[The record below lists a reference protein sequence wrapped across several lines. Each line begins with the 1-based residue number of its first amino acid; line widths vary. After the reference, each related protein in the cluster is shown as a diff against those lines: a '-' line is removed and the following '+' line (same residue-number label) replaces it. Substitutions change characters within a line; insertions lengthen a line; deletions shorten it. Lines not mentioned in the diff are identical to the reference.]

1 METILV
7 TGGAGYIGSH
17 TLRALTEH
25 GFRALCLDNLSTGF
39 RGFVGNV
46 PLIEG
51 DLADR
56 GHIDRAFSA
65 DTIDAVVHFASH
77 ALVEESCRN
86 PHKYYRDNIQNCLNL
101 LEAMRKHGVAL
112 LVFSSSCSVYGIPEA
127 LPIRETTP
135 LNPVNPYGFT
145 KMVVERILRDY
156 EKAYGLRSVSLR
168 YFNAAGAASDG
179 TIGEWHD
186 PETHL
191 IPRLFQVALGK
202 APAAEIYGRDY
213 LTPDGTCI
221 RDYIHV
227 TDLAEAHVAALDY
240 IFSGRVSDVFNLGTG
255 KGCSVLDV
263 TRQVESTAGKE
274 LPVSWHSRR
283 AGDPPE
289 LVADPT
295 KAQAVL
301 GWEARHSS
309 LEVIVESAWKWHCAD
324 HNRLLLPQPKN
335 VLPDRESK

>member
-1 METILV
+1 MKTILV

-46 PLIEG
+46 PLMEG

-56 GHIDRAFSA
+56 GHIDRAFSF
-65 DTIDAVVHFASH
+65 DTIDAVIHFASH

-101 LEAMRKHGVAL
+101 LEAMRKHGVPL
-112 LVFSSSCSVYGIPEA
+112 VVFSSSCSVYGIPEA
-127 LPIRETTP
+127 LPINETTP

-145 KMVVERILRDY
+145 KMVIERILRDY

-168 YFNAAGAASDG
+168 YFNAAGAAPDG
-179 TIGEWHD
+179 TVGEWHD

-191 IPRLFQVALGK
+191 IPRLFQAALGK

-213 LTPDGTCI
+213 PTRDGTCI

-227 TDLAEAHVAALDY
+227 TDLAEAHVAALEY
-240 IFSGRVSDVFNLGTG
+240 MFTGGVSDAFNLGTG
-255 KGCSVLDV
+255 KGCSVLEV

-274 LPVSWHSRR
+274 LPISWQARR

-289 LVADPT
+289 LVADP
-295 KAQAVL
+295 ARARAIL
-301 GWEARHSS
+301 GWEPRHSS
-309 LEVIVESAWKWHCAD
+309 LGVIVESAWKWHCAD
-324 HNRLLLPQPKN
+324 HDQLLLPQAGN
-335 VLPDRESK
+335 VPPDRS

>member
-1 METILV
+1 MKTILV

-17 TLRALTEH
+17 TLRTLTER
-25 GFRALCLDNLSTGF
+25 GYRVLCLDNLSTGF
-39 RGFVGNV
+39 RSFVGTT
-46 PLIEG
+46 PLIEA

-56 GHIDRAFSA
+56 VQLDRAFSV
-65 DTIDAVVHFASH
+65 DTVDAVIHFASH

-101 LEAMRKHGVAL
+101 LESMREHAVGLV
-112 LVFSSSCSVYGIPEA
+112 VFSSSCSVYGIPET
-127 LPIRETTP
+127 LPITETTA
-135 LNPVNPYGFT
+135 LDPVNPYGFT
-145 KMVVERILRDY
+145 KMVIERILRDY

-191 IPRLFQVALGK
+191 IPRLFQVALGV

-213 LTPDGTCI
+213 PTPDGTCV

-227 TDLAEAHVAALDY
+227 ADLAEAHMAALDY
-240 IFSGRVSDVFNLGTG
+240 LFSDGASDVLNLGTG
-255 KGCSVLDV
+255 QGCSVLQV
-263 TRQVESTAGKE
+263 MRQVMSTTGKE
-274 LPVSWHSRR
+274 FPISWRPRR

-289 LVADPT
+289 LVANPA
-295 KAQAVL
+295 KARTIF
-301 GWEARHSS
+301 GWQARHSS
-309 LEVIVESAWKWHCAD
+309 LDEIIESSWKWHRTKSQRRQ
-324 HNRLLLPQPKN
+324 HEP
-335 VLPDRESK
+335 